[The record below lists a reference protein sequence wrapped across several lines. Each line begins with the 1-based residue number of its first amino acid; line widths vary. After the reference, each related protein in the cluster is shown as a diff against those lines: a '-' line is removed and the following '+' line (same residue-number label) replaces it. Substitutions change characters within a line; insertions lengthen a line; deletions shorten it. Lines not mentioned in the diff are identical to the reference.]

1 MNKKIINTDKAPLST
16 SPVSQCNIVNNT
28 IYIGGQMPRDLDSGL
43 IVEGGYNQTK
53 LSLLHCL
60 TILEEAGGSI
70 DTIGLAIVY
79 VTDLSIKN
87 EINKVFSEFFT
98 DNAPARNLVEVSD
111 IGEDALVEIA
121 IIAGLKV

>member
-53 LSLLHCL
+53 LSLLHYL

>member
-1 MNKKIINTDKAPLST
+1 MNKIVINTSKAPLST

-28 IYIGGQMPRDLDSGL
+28 IYIGGQMPRDMDTGT
-43 IVEGGYNQTK
+43 IVEGGYKQAK

-70 DTIGLAIVY
+70 DTIALAIIY
-79 VTDLSIKN
+79 VTDLSIK
-87 EINKVFSEFFT
+87 EDINKVFSEFFS
-98 DNAPARNLVEVSD
+98 NNPPARNLVEVSD
-111 IGEDALVEIA
+111 IGENALVEIA